1 VFGAGVVA
9 ETTEG
14 WPDASFWVAGCL
26 GLLAVGAAR
35 AAVPF
40 GIPGLRETSSVVGVA
55 ALTRLAVTAESPDA
69 LFAAGFVVV
78 AAIATSAALVLWRRS
93 AQSVWIRPIFVV
105 SGLANLVA
113 LVRALGTLPE
123 RGFVVTV
130 VLTLG
135 AQAIAVGLIRG
146 LPGMLAAGPPLI
158 GFGFILAVAGNVSGT
173 AQWYT
178 IPVAVVLLSEV
189 EILRWQRR
197 SDDGATTRQD
207 VLVLEWAALGLLAGP
222 PLVEMFTRGLAHG
235 WTAVGIAIGVMLWG
249 IVTRVRRRFVAAA
262 SLTITTSVLM
272 VVAATTARAPNS
284 AFFWIL
290 VVGVGFA
297 LMMVVAFVEAY
308 RSRKGQVMARLGQLM
323 EGWE

>member
-1 VFGAGVVA
+1 
-9 ETTEG
+9 
-14 WPDASFWVAGCL
+14 
-26 GLLAVGAAR
+26 
-35 AAVPF
+35 
-40 GIPGLRETSSVVGVA
+40 
-55 ALTRLAVTAESPDA
+55 
-69 LFAAGFVVV
+69 
-78 AAIATSAALVLWRRS
+78 
-93 AQSVWIRPIFVV
+93 
-105 SGLANLVA
+105 
-113 LVRALGTLPE
+113 
-123 RGFVVTV
+123 
-130 VLTLG
+130 
-135 AQAIAVGLIRG
+135 
-146 LPGMLAAGPPLI
+146 LI